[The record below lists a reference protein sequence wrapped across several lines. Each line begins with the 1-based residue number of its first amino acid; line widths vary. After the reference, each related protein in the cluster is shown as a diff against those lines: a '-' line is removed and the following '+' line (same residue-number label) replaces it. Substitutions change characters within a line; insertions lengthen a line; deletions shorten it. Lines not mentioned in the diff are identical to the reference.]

1 MSGLRYAWYGDDF
14 TGATDTL
21 AVLAKAGLR
30 TLLLLGVPG
39 AERLAALGDLD
50 ALGIAGAARSMAPDA
65 MRAELEPVGRF
76 FAGLGVPMLHY
87 KVCST
92 FDSAPQVGNIA
103 VAAATLR
110 RFFPNRFLP
119 IVGGQPSLGRY
130 CLFSTLFASAGA
142 AGAVQRID
150 RHPTMQAHPVTPM
163 AEADLRRHLAAQG
176 LAGVAALHYPEYE
189 RAEAE
194 LDSRLKELVAAESGA
209 VLLDVGFAAHL
220 PVIGRL
226 IERRSQQAPLLAV
239 GASSVA
245 QAMVA
250 RWKQAAP
257 DRSLPA
263 EPSVDPGLA
272 PATGPVFVMAGS
284 LSPVTRRQVEAAV
297 SFETL
302 PADAARLCQEA
313 AYAEHL
319 LETVAE
325 RLRQGRHVL
334 VYTATAESDARDLAL
349 APALAEATARFV
361 AAIVRAVPLR
371 RVGVLGGDTSSK
383 AVAALGCWALSYVT
397 TLAPGVTVCRSHGGS
412 NRDGPH
418 TDGLELMLKG
428 GQMGSDDIL
437 ERLL

>member
-1 MSGLRYAWYGDDF
+1 MNGLRYAWYGDDF

-21 AVLAKAGLR
+21 AVLARAGLR
-30 TLLLLGVPG
+30 TLLLLGVPA
-39 AERLAALGDLD
+39 AERLAGLGALD

-92 FDSAPQVGNIA
+92 FDSAPHVGNVA
-103 VAAATLR
+103 VAAETLR

-142 AGAVQRID
+142 AGAVHRID

-176 LAGVAALHYPEYE
+176 LDGVAALHYPDYE

-194 LDSRLKELVAAESGA
+194 LDDRLDRLVAAESGA
-209 VLLDVGFAAHL
+209 ALLDVGFGAHL

-226 IERRSQQAPLLAV
+226 IERHAKREPLLAV

-250 RWKQAAP
+250 RWTQAAVDHP
-257 DRSLPA
+257 TPA
-263 EPSVDPGLA
+263 ETGLA
-272 PATGPVFVMAGS
+272 PAAGPVFVMAGS

-302 PADAARLCQEA
+302 PADAARLCHEA
-313 AYAEHL
+313 AYGEL
-319 LETVAE
+319 LRDTVAE
-325 RLRQGRHVL
+325 RLRQGRHIL
-334 VYTATAESDARDLAL
+334 VYTAPAESAARDLAL
-349 APALAEATARFV
+349 APAVADATARFV
-361 AAIVRAVPLR
+361 ASVTRSVPLR

-397 TLAPGVTVCRSHGGS
+397 TLAPGVTVCRSHG
-412 NRDGPH
+412 DDPH

-428 GQMGSDDIL
+428 GQMGGDDIL